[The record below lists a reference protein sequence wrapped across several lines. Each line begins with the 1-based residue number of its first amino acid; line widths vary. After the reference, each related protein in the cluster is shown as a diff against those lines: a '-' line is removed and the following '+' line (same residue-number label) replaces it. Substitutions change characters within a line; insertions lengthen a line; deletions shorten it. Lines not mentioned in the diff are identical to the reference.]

1 MNGTCFSIFQAEQMN
16 SKRKQKENFNSYF
29 KEANDNKRLTKI
41 LFLFA
46 FIISPFFAFIFFK
59 LRVPTIYSYLML
71 SSIVFFPL
79 FILLDRK
86 YSKLKLPFLY
96 FLFFTAIVSVIGF
109 DLYQH
114 QFSSLRLTFFIG
126 MFSLLNFALQRF
138 WYSVYYFGI
147 IFVQF
152 SIYLILHN
160 NWDSQVTPVYALFI
174 SIGVSF
180 LAVYYSRDKMIRKL
194 QDYNHYL
201 KRILN
206 NPGNGFVL
214 FEVVEQGTITIS
226 DYNNESFNLLHVS
239 ENEELEKQFNLFL
252 SEEERDSIK
261 NLERNDLFQM
271 QYSFDDESKIIDVR
285 IISLWFKSGKY
296 FLATL
301 VDITQQIKK
310 QNQLSKEMIRAELAE
325 ETNKILEVEIKER
338 ILAKQKA
345 QQEALRTKSIFES
358 SSETLLLTLDLDFN
372 VLMYNSHFNSYF
384 RNQTEISFNEGDY
397 FIAHV
402 EKIFSPLHYRYIR
415 LLLQSVRN
423 GKSHQIEICFENK
436 RGFGIWL
443 EIFLNPIF
451 DNENNVCEVSLVLHD
466 ITTKKENEVELRN
479 SLKEKEILLKEVHHR
494 VKNNLQ
500 VISSILNLQSNFVSD
515 KNILAVLEESR
526 NRVRSMAIIHENLYK
541 NSNFSSIDFTRYV
554 RELTLTLIDSYRYS
568 TTIQVSLT
576 YDLEE
581 IELTL
586 DQAIPCGLIINEI
599 ITNSMKYAFTDR
611 TEGNIFLQM
620 KANERK
626 LEIQIS
632 DDGKGIPSEYNLISS
647 DSLGI
652 QLINTLIE
660 QLDGELIVNHSEGLK
675 YLIIFEMQNI

>member
-1 MNGTCFSIFQAEQMN
+1 MN
-16 SKRKQKENFNSYF
+16 SKRKQKDNFNSYF
-29 KEANDNKRLTKI
+29 KEANDNKRLTKV

-46 FIISPFFAFIFFK
+46 FLISPFFSFLFFK
-59 LRVPTIYSYLML
+59 LEVPLIYSILML
-71 SSIVFFPL
+71 SLVIFFPI
-79 FILLDRK
+79 FILLNIK
-86 YSKLKLPFLY
+86 FKNIKLPFLY
-96 FLFFTAIVSVIGF
+96 FLFFIVIESI
-109 DLYQH
+109 LCYEMYNH
-114 QFSSLRLTFFIG
+114 QFDSLRITFFIG
-126 MFSLLNFALQRF
+126 MFGLLNFALQRF
-138 WYSVYYFGI
+138 WYSLIYFVVVFI
-147 IFVQF
+147 QF

-160 NWDSQVTPVYALFI
+160 DWNSDLAPIYALFI
-174 SIGVSF
+174 TIGISF
-180 LAVYYSRDKMIRKL
+180 LAVYFSRDKMIQKL
-194 QDYNHYL
+194 QDYNYLL

-214 FEVVEQGTITIS
+214 FEIEEKQV
-226 DYNNESFNLLHVS
+226 DYIIVKDHNQESFNLLS
-239 ENEELEKQFNLFL
+239 SKENKELENQFNTFL
-252 SEEERDSIK
+252 SEEDKKTIK
-261 NLERNDLFQM
+261 NLRRNHLFQM
-271 QYSFDDESKIIDVR
+271 QYYLDQESKTIDVR
-285 IISLWFKSGKY
+285 IISLRLKSGKY

-325 ETNKILEVEIKER
+325 ETNKLLEVEIKER

-345 QQEALRTKSIFES
+345 QKEALRTKSIFES
-358 SSETLLLTLDLDFN
+358 SSETLLLTLDLEFK

-384 RNQTEISFNEGDY
+384 QNQTEISFNEGDD
-397 FIAHV
+397 FIGHV
-402 EKIFSPLHYRYIR
+402 EKIFSTLDYRYIR
-415 LLLQSVRN
+415 LLLQSVRK
-423 GKSHQIEICFENK
+423 GESHQIEIWFKNK

-443 EIFLNPIF
+443 EIFINPIF
-451 DNENNVCEVSLVLHD
+451 DNENNICEISLVLHD

-500 VISSILNLQSNFVSD
+500 VISSILNLQSSFVSD
-515 KNILAVLEESR
+515 KKILAVLEESR

-554 RELTLTLIDSYRYS
+554 RELTLSLIDSYRYS

-611 TEGNIFLQM
+611 IEGNIYLQM
-620 KANERK
+620 KSNAGK

-632 DDGKGIPSEYNLISS
+632 DDGKGISPEFNIISS

-660 QLDGELIVNHSEGLK
+660 QLEGELIVDNSEGLK